1 MRKWK
6 QALALV
12 LALVMTL
19 SLVAL
24 PSFAEGEGDGGG
36 TAATQPVWPAEGSIK
51 LDKDA
56 KAVEGQKNLW
66 EVTLGIQGKNYKTT
80 SDVVLVIDNSN
91 SMYYA
96 NGVDSS
102 NGYESASKAPRMKNT
117 IAAAKAFADK
127 LLTENSTTRIA
138 LVVYGTNVH
147 WSTDFYDAAHKS
159 DLTKKLGEISQDSDN
174 GGTNQQA
181 GIHKAQELLA
191 ASTGKQKNIVILSD
205 GEATFCYEVTAVNQS
220 APLEFDYELLKESNC
235 GIGSHNTPT
244 VQLNATEP
252 KGDTALTIKSCNYN
266 TVIGQGNKFALKD
279 QSYSLSV
286 NGYFNHPQVTGSFKC
301 SHFMAT
307 EQTWNYT
314 IDANNS
320 NGQNNSTV
328 HFTGYETKDTTFSTR
343 VSSLDVTNSGQS
355 TIWEANTAKTAGTT
369 IFSVALQAGTNGEN
383 TLKSCATDAAKGYFA
398 IGQNDNVEQKLT
410 SAFEAIAGSIAIAAS
425 NGSVADT
432 MGENVQL
439 SFSGT
444 APVITTDKAVYDA
457 GEADVYISQGSAT
470 YDAVARRINW
480 TVGNVR
486 EGDNPI
492 MKYKVTVKEGYNPST
507 NEVLDAN
514 KEATFSYKNYLGEDT
529 VGTFPVPQV
538 TVGGGNILVHYYLVN
553 DQGKPINEN
562 GAVVES
568 PALAEQV
575 KPAAYHEVDG
585 STGLSYN
592 IPYTVSHDNVAN
604 YNYFGSYILNNGD
617 LIKGDFVE
625 VTLTAAN
632 SNQHV
637 WFAYTQTFNVVHV
650 RMDENGAAKTVQ
662 TDTYTVSASF
672 NLTDKVN
679 KDKDG
684 NAVTEGTFLYG
695 GAFQDAACTTAYPF
709 AEGETGLSFAP
720 KAGQTY
726 YIWEVPSAYLVPKTL
741 DCWEHNT
748 EGQLD
753 VIGYYMLSVIDR
765 EVYKEVGFYVNDVR
779 TPANQRTYKAID
791 EDRGTTVV
799 NLPEGQSVAFE
810 GITINL
816 KQEGQSDSYT
826 PSDLVPADKYG
837 YMLCYGL
844 DKNTYWSEA
853 GKAVSYYPYWVTLDG
868 VEVTN
873 NVTRVGTYQGVGH
886 DRIQTANESR
896 TAGCTVPAAAETQ
909 LLTMAFYCADGTPI
923 TADVPTVEDVT
934 VTVVDG
940 AKTYELTVPV
950 GTSARDQISY
960 QAPVGKVFA
969 GWFTDEACTTPA
981 NLDSITQDTT
991 IYAKYVSDSYLDLHY
1006 ARNGLFR
1013 LRGVTLISAVDNPAN
1028 YQESGIIVD
1037 GEKLP
1042 VAYAARYRLFY
1053 TASGLFGAAR
1063 NAKLMIAHQSL
1074 SGSGTLEVTPYWV
1087 TKDGTTVL
1095 GENHT
1100 LHYNTRTIWE

>member
-12 LALVMTL
+12 LALVMAL

-56 KAVEGQKNLW
+56 RAVEGQENLW
-66 EVTLGIQGKNYKTT
+66 EVTLDIQGKNYSTN
-80 SDVVLVIDNSN
+80 SDVVLVIDCSG
-91 SMYYA
+91 SMEGTKLA
-96 NGVDSS
+96 NTQ
-102 NGYESASKAPRMKNT
+102 K
-117 IAAAKAFADK
+117 AAKAFGDK
-127 LLTENSTTRIA
+127 LLTENSATRIA
-138 LVVYGTNVH
+138 IVTFIDEATAYNDGHFYTAAEL
-147 WSTDFYDAAHKS
+147 SDFKNAVDRATYA
-159 DLTKKLGEISQDSDN
+159 N

-181 GIHKAQELLA
+181 GIHVAQQLLTSE

-205 GEATFCYEVTAVNQS
+205 GKATYSYPFVGGNASIGCGQFLGHWFSGNPQVSSWPTTAT
-220 APLEFDYELLKESNC
+220 PDYS
-235 GIGSHNTPT
+235 
-244 VQLNATEP
+244 
-252 KGDTALTIKSCNYN
+252 
-266 TVIGQGNKFALKD
+266 TVIGDGNNFELD
-279 QSYSLSV
+279 GNIRWHCTCEHNRTTDEEY
-286 NGYFNHPQVTGSFKC
+286 GSF
-301 SHFMAT
+301 
-307 EQTWNYT
+307 YY
-314 IDANNS
+314 DS
-320 NGQNNSTV
+320 NGNFVCSNGS
-328 HFTGYETKDTTFSTR
+328 K
-343 VSSLDVTNSGQS
+343 SSDNGVA
-355 TIWEANTAKTAGTT
+355 TIWEANQAKTAGTT
-369 IFSVALQAGTNGEN
+369 IFSVALQVGTDGEN
-383 TLKSCATDAAKGYFA
+383 TLKSCATDAAKGYFS
-398 IGQNDNVEQKLT
+398 IGRNDDVEQKLT

-492 MKYKVTVKEGYNPST
+492 MKYKVTVKEGYNPHT
-507 NEVLDAN
+507 GEVLDAN
-514 KEATFSYKNYLGEDT
+514 KSATFSYKNYLGEDT

-553 DQGKPINEN
+553 GQGQPINEN

-592 IPYTVSHDNVAN
+592 IPYTVSHDNVAD
-604 YNYFGSYILNNGD
+604 YNYYGSYILNDSN
-617 LIKGDFVE
+617 LTKGDSVD

-637 WFAYTQTFNVVHV
+637 WFAYTQSFYVAHV
-650 RMDENGAAKTVQ
+650 QMDKNGQAKQVGNTE
-662 TDTYTVSASF
+662 TYPVSAEF
-672 NLTDKVN
+672 NLTDKVTS
-679 KDKDG
+679 G
-684 NAVTEGTFLYG
+684 YLYG
-695 GAFQDAACTTAYPF
+695 GAFQNAACTTAYPF

-720 KAGQTY
+720 KAGATY
-726 YIWEVPSAYLVPKTL
+726 YIWEVPNTYLIPKTL

-950 GTSARDQISY
+950 GAGIRDQVAY
-960 QAPVGKVFA
+960 QAPAGKVFA
-969 GWFTDEACTTPA
+969 GWFTDQAYTIPA
-981 NLDSITQDTT
+981 DLDQVTEDTT

-1006 ARNGLFR
+1006 VRNGLFR

-1037 GEKLP
+1037 GVKVP
-1042 VAYAARYRLFY
+1042 VAYANRYRLFY

-1063 NAKLMIAHQSL
+1063 NAKLMITQQSL

>member
-12 LALVMTL
+12 LALVMAL

-56 KAVEGQKNLW
+56 RALEVEGQKNLW

-80 SDVVLVIDNSN
+80 SDVVLVIDCSG
-91 SMYYA
+91 SMA
-96 NGVDSS
+96 EGTKL
-102 NGYESASKAPRMKNT
+102 EATRT
-117 IAAAKAFADK
+117 AAKAFGDK
-127 LLTENSTTRIA
+127 LLTEGSATRIA
-138 LVVYGTNVH
+138 IVTFIDEATAYNNGHFYTASELSDFKNAVDKA
-147 WSTDFYDAAHKS
+147 TDAEGA
-159 DLTKKLGEISQDSDN
+159 
-174 GGTNQQA
+174 TNQQA

-191 ASTGKQKNIVILSD
+191 VSTGKQKNIVILSD
-205 GEATFCYEVTAVNQS
+205 GEATFCYKVTALNENNV
-220 APLEFDYELLKESNC
+220 ELGYTLSEKSNC
-235 GIGSHNTPT
+235 GYLNDHRTPT
-244 VQLNATEP
+244 IKLVASGV
-252 KGDTALTIKSCNYN
+252 KDDTALTIKSCNYN
-266 TVIGQGNKFALKD
+266 KVIGSGGDFDLDTYWSNDA
-279 QSYSLSV
+279 YSLGV
-286 NGYFNHPQVTGSFKC
+286 NGYFNHPEVTGTYKC
-301 SHFMAT
+301 SHT
-307 EQTWNYT
+307 ISSYRQTWNYT

-320 NGQNNSTV
+320 NGQSDSTV
-328 HFTGYETKDTTFSTR
+328 HITGYKDDTTTFSTKG
-343 VSSLDVTNSGQS
+343 STTLDVTNCGQS

-410 SAFEAIAGSIAIAAS
+410 AAFEAIAGSIAIAAS

-432 MGENVQL
+432 MGDEVQL
-439 SFSGT
+439 SFSGA
-444 APVITTDKAVYDA
+444 APVITNDKAVYDA
-457 GEADVYISQGSAT
+457 GNADVYISQGSAT
-470 YDAVARRINW
+470 YDAAARRINW

-492 MKYKVTVKEGYNPST
+492 MKYKVTVKEGCNPHT
-507 NEVLDAN
+507 GEVLDAN
-514 KEATFSYKNYLGEDT
+514 KSATFSYKNYLGEDT

-553 DQGKPINEN
+553 GQGQPINEN

-592 IPYTVSHDNVAN
+592 TPYTVSHDNVAN

-617 LIKGDFVE
+617 LIKGDSVE

-637 WFAYTQTFNVVHV
+637 WFAYTQSFYVAHV
-650 RMDENGAAKTVQ
+650 QMDENGQAKQVGATE
-662 TDTYTVSASF
+662 TYPVSAEF
-672 NLTDKVN
+672 NLTDKVTR
-679 KDKDG
+679 G
-684 NAVTEGTFLYG
+684 YLYG
-695 GAFQDAACTTAYPF
+695 GAFNSEACTEVYPF
-709 AEGETGLSFAP
+709 AEGETGLSFTP
-720 KAGQTY
+720 KAGATY

-741 DCWEHNT
+741 AGWEHN
-748 EGQLD
+748 QNNKLD
-753 VIGYYMLSVIDR
+753 VIAFYMMAGIDR
-765 EVYKEVGFYVNDVR
+765 EYYAGVGFTVNGEDKLSNQNTLIDYSTGDNQGSTKVVSL
-779 TPANQRTYKAID
+779 TP
-791 EDRGTTVV
+791 
-799 NLPEGQSVAFE
+799 GQSAGFQSVE
-810 GITINL
+810 L
-816 KQEGQSDSYT
+816 KRKDGNTQTYT
-826 PSDLVPADKYG
+826 VTNVVPG
-837 YMLCYGL
+837 YNKGFIACYGL
-844 DKNTYWSEA
+844 AQADWKIPDRATTYT
-853 GKAVSYYPYWVTLDG
+853 PYWITLDG
-868 VEVTN
+868 VKVTSG
-873 NVTRVGTYQGVGH
+873 VTRTATYQGVGYQRLATNNTG
-886 DRIQTANESR
+886 DASNPVYAKNTQTATRLMTFASY
-896 TAGCTVPAAAETQ
+896 
-909 LLTMAFYCADGTPI
+909 LADSTPI
-923 TADVPTVEDVT
+923 AQETPTVENVT
-934 VTVVDG
+934 VTVRDSNNTTQV
-940 AKTYELTVPV
+940 EIPC

-969 GWFTDEACTTPA
+969 GWFTDEAYTTPA

-1006 ARNGLFR
+1006 VRNGLFR

-1042 VAYAARYRLFY
+1042 VAYANRYMLLN
-1053 TASGLFGAAR
+1053 TPASLFGAAR
-1063 NAKLMIAHQSL
+1063 NAKLMIARQSL

-1087 TKDGTTVL
+1087 TKDGTTVF

-1100 LHYNTRTIWE
+1100 LHYNTRTVWE

>member
-1 MRKWK
+1 MKKWK

-12 LALVMTL
+12 LALVMAL

-24 PSFAEGEGDGGG
+24 PSFAEGGETGGG
-36 TAATQPVWPAEGSIK
+36 TETTQPVWPAEGSIK

-56 KAVEGQKNLW
+56 KAVEGSNNLW

-91 SMYYA
+91 SMYTEH
-96 NGVDSS
+96 S
-102 NGYESASKAPRMKNT
+102 NGWSYWYEYDTSCRMYATKL
-117 IAAAKAFADK
+117 AAKAFAEK
-127 LLTENSTTRIA
+127 LLTEDSSTRIA
-138 LVVYGTNVH
+138 LVVYGTNVR
-147 WSTDFYDAAHKS
+147 STTDFYDKNTKADLISKIDAIGPES
-159 DLTKKLGEISQDSDN
+159 DTSN
-174 GGTNQQA
+174 GATNQQA
-181 GIHKAQELLA
+181 GIHKAQQLLTSE

-205 GEATFCYEVTAVNQS
+205 GAATKSHPFIVPKNGS
-220 APLEFDYELLKESNC
+220 APATPAPDYTK
-235 GIGSHNTPT
+235 
-244 VQLNATEP
+244 
-252 KGDTALTIKSCNYN
+252 
-266 TVIGQGNKFALKD
+266 VIGNGSEFEIGYFGGFMGSNWYDQGNAGYYSGS
-279 QSYSLSV
+279 SYNSKGSYTYNADGTFTFKSNV
-286 NGYFNHPQVTGSFKC
+286 NT
-301 SHFMAT
+301 
-307 EQTWNYT
+307 
-314 IDANNS
+314 NN
-320 NGQNNSTV
+320 GV
-328 HFTGYETKDTTFSTR
+328 A
-343 VSSLDVTNSGQS
+343 
-355 TIWEANTAKTAGTT
+355 TIWEANQAKTAGTT

-410 SAFEAIAGSIAIAAS
+410 AAFEAIAGSIAIAAS

-432 MGENVQL
+432 MGDKVQL
-439 SFSGT
+439 SFSGA
-444 APVITTDKAVYDA
+444 APVITNDKAVYDA
-457 GEADVYISQGSAT
+457 GNADIYISQGSAT
-470 YDAVARRINW
+470 YDADARRINW
-480 TVGNVR
+480 NVGNVR

-492 MKYKVTVKEGYNPST
+492 MKYKVTVRGDYNPST

-553 DQGKPINEN
+553 DQGQPINEN

-568 PALAEQV
+568 PALAKQV
-575 KPAAYHEVDG
+575 KTAAYHEENG

-592 IPYTVSHDNVAN
+592 TPYTVSHDNVAN
-604 YNYFGSYILNNGD
+604 YNYFGSYILNDSN
-617 LIKGDFVE
+617 LTKGDSVD

-637 WFAYTQTFNVVHV
+637 WFAYYQTFNVVHV

-684 NAVTEGTFLYG
+684 NAVTEGTYLYG
-695 GAFQDAACTTAYPF
+695 GAFNDPACTEAYPF
-709 AEGETGLSFAP
+709 ANEGETGLSFAP
-720 KAGQTY
+720 KAGETY
-726 YIWEVPSAYLVPKTL
+726 YIWEVPNAYLKPMAL
-741 DCWEHNT
+741 SCWEHNT

-753 VIGYYMLSVIDR
+753 VIGFYMVSAIDR
-765 EVYKEVGFYVNDVR
+765 SLYKEAGFYVNNSR
-779 TPANQRTYKAID
+779 TTANQMTYEAID
-791 EDRGTTVV
+791 EARTTVA
-799 NLPEGQSVAFE
+799 NLPEGQSVAFK

-826 PSDLVPADKYG
+826 AASVVTGDKYG

-844 DKNTYWSEA
+844 DKNTYWSQA
-853 GKAVSYYPYWVTLDG
+853 GASVSYYPYWVTLDG

-873 NVTRVGTYQGVGH
+873 SVTRVGTYQGTGAGKIKSN
-886 DRIQTANESR
+886 DESR
-896 TAGCTVPAAAETQ
+896 TADCTVPAVAETQ
-909 LLTMAFYCADGTPI
+909 LLTMASYCADGTPI
-923 TADVPTVEDVT
+923 SADVPTVEDVT

-940 AKTYELTVPV
+940 AKTYELTVSA
-950 GTSARDQISY
+950 GTGVRNQVAY
-960 QAPVGKVFA
+960 QAPAGKVFA
-969 GWFTDEACTTPA
+969 GWFADQAYTIPA
-981 NLDSITQDTT
+981 DLDQVTEDTT

-1006 ARNGLFR
+1006 VRNGLFR

-1037 GEKLP
+1037 GVKVP
-1042 VAYAARYRLFY
+1042 VAYANRYRLFY

-1063 NAKLMIAHQSL
+1063 NARLMITQQSL
-1074 SGSGTLEVTPYWV
+1074 SSSGTLEVTPYWV
-1087 TKDGTTVL
+1087 TLDGTEVHGIT
-1095 GENHT
+1095 HT

>member
-1 MRKWK
+1 MKKWK

-12 LALVMTL
+12 LALVMAL

-24 PSFAEGEGDGGG
+24 PSFAEGEETGGG

-56 KAVEGQKNLW
+56 KAVEGQENLW

-80 SDVVLVIDNSN
+80 SDVVLVIDCSG
-91 SMYYA
+91 SMDE
-96 NGVDSS
+96 G
-102 NGYESASKAPRMKNT
+102 SKLTNT
-117 IAAAKAFADK
+117 RAAAKAFGEK
-127 LLTENSTTRIA
+127 LLTEGSTTRIA
-138 LVVYGTNVH
+138 IVTFIDTATAYNSGHFYTASELV
-147 WSTDFYDAAHKS
+147 DFKDAVDNA
-159 DLTKKLGEISQDSDN
+159 TYAN

-181 GIHKAQELLA
+181 GIHVAQQLLA
-191 ASTGKQKNIVILSD
+191 SASSTGKQKNIVILSD
-205 GEATFCYEVTAVNQS
+205 GAATYSYRLTGTATWTGCYKLGN
-220 APLEFDYELLKESNC
+220 
-235 GIGSHNTPT
+235 SH
-244 VQLNATEP
+244 QW
-252 KGDTALTIKSCNYN
+252 GDWISGGKVDSSTIS
-266 TVIGQGNKFALKD
+266 
-279 QSYSLSV
+279 
-286 NGYFNHPQVTGSFKC
+286 VTGCDYTLVGTGYANNQTGEPTSNGTLRLTVSC
-301 SHFMAT
+301 SHGNT
-307 EQTWNYT
+307 RQVD
-314 IDANNS
+314 IDIAHS
-320 NGQNNSTV
+320 
-328 HFTGYETKDTTFSTR
+328 EA
-343 VSSLDVTNSGQS
+343 

-398 IGQNDNVEQKLT
+398 IGQNDNVETKLNA
-410 SAFEAIAGSIAIAAS
+410 AFTAIAGSIVIAAS

-432 MGENVQL
+432 MGDNVQL
-439 SFSGT
+439 SFSGA
-444 APVITTDKAVYDA
+444 APVITNDKAVYDA
-457 GEADVYISQGSAT
+457 GNADVYISQGSAT
-470 YDAVARRINW
+470 YDANARRINW

-492 MKYKVTVKEGYNPST
+492 MKYKVTVKEGYNPPT
-507 NEVLDAN
+507 GEVLDAN
-514 KEATFSYKNYLGEDT
+514 ESATFSYKNYLGEDT

-553 DQGKPINEN
+553 DQGQPINEN

-568 PALAEQV
+568 PALAKQV
-575 KPAAYHEVDG
+575 KTAAYHEENG

-604 YNYFGSYILNNGD
+604 YNYFGSYILNNGN
-617 LIKGDFVE
+617 LIKGDSVE

-637 WFAYTQTFNVVHV
+637 WFAYYQTFNVVHV
-650 RMDENGAAKTVQ
+650 RMNDAGAAQQVGEI
-662 TDTYTVSASF
+662 DTYPVSSDF

-709 AEGETGLSFAP
+709 TGEGETGLSFAP
-720 KAGQTY
+720 QAGATY
-726 YIWEVPSAYLVPKTL
+726 YIWEVPNAYLKPMAL
-741 DCWEHNT
+741 SCWEHNT

-753 VIGYYMLSVIDR
+753 VIGFYMVSAIDR
-765 EVYKEVGFYVNDVR
+765 SLYKEAGFYVNDVR
-779 TPANQRTYKAID
+779 TPANQMTYEAID
-791 EDRGTTVV
+791 EARTTVAS
-799 NLPEGQSVAFE
+799 LPEGQSVAFK

-816 KQEGQSDSYT
+816 KQEGQSNSYT
-826 PSDLVPADKYG
+826 AASVVTGDKYG

-844 DKNTYWSEA
+844 DKDTYWPQA
-853 GKAVSYYPYWVTLDG
+853 GASVSYYPYWVTLDG

-873 NVTRVGTYQGVGH
+873 SVTRVGTYQGTGAGKIKSS
-886 DRIQTANESR
+886 DESR
-896 TAGCTVPAAAETQ
+896 TADCTVPAVAETQ
-909 LLTMAFYCADGTPI
+909 LLTMASYCADGTPI
-923 TADVPTVEDVT
+923 SADVPTVEDVT

-940 AKTYELTVPV
+940 AKTYELTVSA
-950 GTSARDQISY
+950 GTGVRNQVAY
-960 QAPVGKVFA
+960 QAPAGKVFA
-969 GWFTDEACTTPA
+969 GWFADQAYTIPA
-981 NLDSITQDTT
+981 DLDQVTEDTT

-1006 ARNGLFR
+1006 VRNGLFR

-1037 GEKLP
+1037 GVKVP
-1042 VAYAARYRLFY
+1042 VAYANRYRLFY

-1063 NAKLMIAHQSL
+1063 NARLMITQQSF

-1087 TKDGTTVL
+1087 TLDGTEVHGVT
-1095 GENHT
+1095 HT